1 MQKYL
6 SYCNWEPKDFTEKK
20 ISTKIVIFL
29 EGMQQEK
36 CSAAKKKN
44 PKTIENHLWKIFNK
58 LIKDLIP
65 AKEL

>member
-36 CSAAKKKN
+36 CSAAKKK
-44 PKTIENHLWKIFNK
+44 PQK
-58 LIKDLIP
+58 L
-65 AKEL
+65 